1 VLTPFYWAISWVMLR
16 WHDLWSAI
24 GLTGN
29 FLRTNW
35 DWVLAIIFL
44 VITVRAILFP
54 VYVKQIKSQRA
65 MQRLAPQIK
74 ALQEKHKGDRETLQ
88 KETMELYRKEGT
100 NPLMGCLPMVIQIPV
115 MWALFHVLRHL
126 NPNRHEATKKL
137 YGWTVDQ
144 FDHAAA
150 AKLFGAPLSA
160 SFRSTSAQLAE
171 MHHANGTTVKIVAGI
186 LVVIM
191 IATTYMTS
199 RQMILKTGW
208 AEDPTQKMIQRLM
221 LYGIPVTLLFSGFA
235 FPLGVVLYWT
245 TTNIFSLG
253 QQFWVLRK
261 YPPPPM
267 AKPASGQ
274 GAAGE
279 GSLLSRLLGTGAAG
293 QSSAGR
299 PSTGASRVP
308 TTSRAPAKPAK
319 AAGVKAA
326 GVKATGKPPA
336 KTGARTAAKRAADSN
351 GATAVDG
358 KTLAP
363 RPGAKPVV
371 SPKKGPTKQAGTPK
385 QNGTAAGTAKQ
396 GSGNAAKR
404 TSG

>member
-1 VLTPFYWAISWVMLR
+1 MFQK
-16 WHDLWSAI
+16 
-24 GLTGN
+24 
-29 FLRTNW
+29 TNW
-35 DWVLAIIFL
+35 DWVLAIVFL

-126 NPNRHEATKKL
+126 NPNRLESTKKI

-150 AKLFGAPLSA
+150 ARLFGAPLSA
-160 SFRSTSAQLAE
+160 SFRSTPTQLAE
-171 MHHANGTTVKIVAGI
+171 MHYANGTTVKIVAGV

-191 IATTYMTS
+191 IVTTYMTS

-208 AEDPTQKMIQRLM
+208 AEDPTQKMIQRVM

-245 TTNIFSLG
+245 TTNVFSLG

-267 AKPASGQ
+267 PKSQAGK
-274 GAAGE
+274 GAAAE
-279 GSLLSRLLGTGAAG
+279 GGLLARLLGTAGAG
-293 QSSAGR
+293 QDTSGRSSGTGR
-299 PSTGASRVP
+299 G
-308 TTSRAPAKPAK
+308 APAKPAK
-319 AAGVKAA
+319 ATA
-326 GVKATGKPPA
+326 KPAA
-336 KTGARTAAKRAADSN
+336 KTGARTAAKRAADGN

-358 KTLAP
+358 KSLAP
-363 RPGAKPVV
+363 RPGAKPAAK
-371 SPKKGPTKQAGTPK
+371 PKKGPAKQAGTPK

-404 TSG
+404 TTG